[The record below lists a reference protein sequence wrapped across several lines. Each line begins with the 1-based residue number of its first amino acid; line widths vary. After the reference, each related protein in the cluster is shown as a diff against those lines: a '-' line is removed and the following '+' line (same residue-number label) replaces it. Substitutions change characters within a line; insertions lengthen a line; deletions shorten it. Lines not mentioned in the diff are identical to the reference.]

1 MCAGIEALCAV
12 PCMQQEGLV
21 LLDLGK
27 LVPESL
33 NLFQN
38 PSVNT

>member
-1 MCAGIEALCAV
+1 MCAGIKALCAV
-12 PCMQQEGLV
+12 PCMQQEGPV

-33 NLFQN
+33 NLFRN
-38 PSVNT
+38 SSVDT